1 MLGNNFTHS
10 NCNTSHL
17 TYYLKL
23 GNGWFF
29 PCDIQDTKSTY
40 LKLDGIYYLK
50 LGNGWV
56 THCFLCTWSTDYIF
70 SSVKQLKI
78 KEDKTQDLST
88 TPKLFGENQHLIN
101 CQNCWSINNRQQ
113 QQKIPLPLKI
123 FFHCISSSDNM
134 ISAISWIW
142 GICKKYQKCRSF
154 LLSYDKSLS
163 YFLNITLSC
172 CWWELLNNLFIFLIL
187 FCIPTQS
194 LHISKILEHNERD
207 CFCLTDFK

>member
-113 QQKIPLPLKI
+113 Q
-123 FFHCISSSDNM
+123 
-134 ISAISWIW
+134 
-142 GICKKYQKCRSF
+142 KKYLCPWKFFSTVSPVPTTWYQLYLEYEASAKSTRNVEASF
-154 LLSYDKSLS
+154 YLMTNHYH
-163 YFLNITLSC
+163 
-172 CWWELLNNLFIFLIL
+172 IF
-187 FCIPTQS
+187 
-194 LHISKILEHNERD
+194 
-207 CFCLTDFK
+207 